1 MLTSPYERKNY
12 KQKSFYVLLSCLWVN
27 VSRYAYR
34 CLGTDARSLLRIL
47 ASDSIS
53 AITPKGNIGKK
64 GKDKAVPIP
73 IPERLP
79 EPTTKAAG
87 DSIPLR
93 TPRKRK
99 RLLPLPSRKKVD
111 LIEFHININEVLYS
125 KRFAGFKRLHVSL
138 VCLLFFFRFIV
149 PLENIF
155 HSYGDV
161 SITSE
166 GLQILTFARHV
177 WPLSSE
183 GSFTC
188 HTFKYLGKGS
198 RSMPGSCAIH
208 VCNGISSW
216 FALGSF
222 L

>member
-93 TPRKRK
+93 TLRKRK
-99 RLLPLPSRKKVD
+99 RLLSLPSRKKVD

-138 VCLLFFFRFIV
+138 VCLLFF
-149 PLENIF
+149 L
-155 HSYGDV
+155 G
-161 SITSE
+161 
-166 GLQILTFARHV
+166 
-177 WPLSSE
+177 LSSH
-183 GSFTC
+183 SRIFFTHMETSALPAKGC
-188 HTFKYLGKGS
+188 KFWLLLGTYGHWAV
-198 RSMPGSCAIH
+198 R
-208 VCNGISSW
+208 V
-216 FALGSF
+216 L
-222 L
+222 